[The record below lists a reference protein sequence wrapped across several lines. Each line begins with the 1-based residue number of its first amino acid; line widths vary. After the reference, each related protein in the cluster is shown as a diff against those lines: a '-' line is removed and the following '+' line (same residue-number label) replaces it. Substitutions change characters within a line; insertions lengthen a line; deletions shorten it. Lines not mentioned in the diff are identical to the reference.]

1 MRKITL
7 GGAFFMTLVFCIC
20 ECFAQCNEVKGL
32 ADSTV
37 YAKLE
42 ANKVL
47 YQAAVKSGQFKK
59 AVAPLN
65 WLLTNAPQSHTSLY
79 DSATDVFEKLA
90 SQERNPSR
98 RRIYVDSLMIVYD
111 LCIKNCGDEAS
122 VLNRK
127 VLSFVKYN
135 YKPAEA
141 LALFDKVLELNGN
154 DVLDETLLPYMETV
168 KANAMKFKKMS
179 DAQIYEHYNL
189 VTKIADAKIKK
200 TAREGRPVDKY
211 MKIKDDIDAVL
222 ISVIKVDCEFVTK
235 NLEPRFRQNPS
246 DLTLAKKIFSFMLQ
260 GQCTDDKLWL
270 EAGETIY
277 NNSALKDFALAKHL
291 GLKFY
296 SIGNFEKAKRFL
308 TEALPIASSAEERAD
323 VLISL
328 GQIQA
333 KSDKPAAR
341 KLFQQALEADDSNK
355 EAYEKIGDLYY
366 NSYDGCAKKVNQVD
380 DRLVYLLA
388 ADYYEHSGN
397 GEKVAIARQVFP
409 SKEDVVLLGYKQG
422 DTRSVG
428 CWIEET
434 TTIRTR
440 D

>member
-1 MRKITL
+1 
-7 GGAFFMTLVFCIC
+7 MTLVFCVC
-20 ECFAQCNEVKGL
+20 ECFAQCNEVRGL
-32 ADSTV
+32 ADSTA

-47 YQAAVKSGQFKK
+47 YQTAVKSGQFKK

-65 WLLTNAPQSHTSLY
+65 WLLMNAPQSHSSLY
-79 DSATDVFEKLA
+79 DSGAVVFDKLA

-111 LCIKNCGDEAS
+111 LCIQNCGDEAS

-127 VLSFVKYN
+127 VLSFIKYN
-135 YKPAEA
+135 LNHKPAEA
-141 LALFDKVLELNGN
+141 LALFDKVFELNGDN
-154 DVLDETLLPYMETV
+154 VLDETLLPYMETV
-168 KANAMKFKKMS
+168 KANAVKFKKMS
-179 DAQIYEHYNL
+179 DAQIYEHYN
-189 VTKIADAKIKK
+189 VAMKIADAKIKK

-211 MKIKDDIDAVL
+211 MKLKDDIDAVL
-222 ISVIKVDCEFVTK
+222 ISVIKVNCEFVTK
-235 NLEPRFRQNPS
+235 NLEPRFRENPS

-270 EAGETIY
+270 DAGETIY
-277 NNSALKDFALAKHL
+277 KSSDVKDFALAKHL

-308 TEALPIASSAEERAD
+308 AEALPIASNAEERAD
-323 VLISL
+323 VLIYL

-333 KSDKPAAR
+333 RSDKPAAR
-341 KLFQQALEADDSNK
+341 KLFQQALEADNSNK

-409 SKEDVVLLGYKQG
+409 SKEDVVSLGFKQG